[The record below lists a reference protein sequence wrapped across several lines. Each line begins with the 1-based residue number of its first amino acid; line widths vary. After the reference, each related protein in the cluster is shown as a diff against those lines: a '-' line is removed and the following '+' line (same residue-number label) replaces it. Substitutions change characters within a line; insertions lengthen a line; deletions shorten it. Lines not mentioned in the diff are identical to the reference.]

1 MVILKQVRLVNWY
14 AFNHNT
20 FPIGRFTLIMGRNG
34 SGKSVILDAIRYGAF
49 GDTAFNKST
58 DTQGKRTLSTYTRG
72 FMDAA
77 VRFICP
83 VTISYGISSISVNAR
98 KSRSLAL

>member
-58 DTQGKRTLSTYTRG
+58 ESVPCPPIREDSWMQHPIP
-72 FMDAA
+72 
-77 VRFICP
+77 ICARR
-83 VTISYGISSISVNAR
+83 INAR
-98 KSRSLAL
+98 P

>member
-20 FPIGRFTLIMGRNG
+20 FPIGRFTPIMGRNG

-58 DTQGKRTLSTYTRG
+58 DTQGKRTLSTYTRIHG
-72 FMDAA
+72 CDINTYMRPADNTQ
-77 VRFICP
+77 P
-83 VTISYGISSISVNAR
+83 
-98 KSRSLAL
+98 

>member
-34 SGKSVILDAIRYGAF
+34 HNSTGSIICQHEVTDVKRNFLAVYRI
-49 GDTAFNKST
+49 DTGN
-58 DTQGKRTLSTYTRG
+58 TL
-72 FMDAA
+72 
-77 VRFICP
+77 
-83 VTISYGISSISVNAR
+83 
-98 KSRSLAL
+98 